1 MAAFDSQVNVKSA
14 QVKSSK
20 FDFSGV
26 TVSSSDFF
34 KPFPTRSFPLYPND
48 RVYVKNES
56 FVRLHPLAVPT
67 FGRVD
72 MINRW
77 FFVPFRSVFQ
87 AWNNFMERR
96 PFAGSMYDKVILMTN
111 AQLHKVFYHDISNPS
126 GEPSV
131 GDTGAYASIVSLDPT
146 GSLRSTGAD
155 FGNYN
160 SVYQTNVWYKLT
172 TRGRHLLQILHGL
185 GYSVNF
191 TQLDQR
197 SLSAIPLLCYMRVIC
212 DYYTDPQE
220 ASSFEYLFTHS
231 SGVPLSDNDL
241 RTLCNHITSTN
252 YDFDYFTSAW
262 VHPEQPNGGTYNIN
276 GISIV
281 DNTAT
286 PFSTPGSSNA
296 YNIIGTPNGQS
307 APGGKDFAPAIRS
320 TSNPDATNITYT
332 DIRHISHFALD
343 ALRAISN
350 YTRRHNLVGWRLMDR
365 FLADF
370 GKKLDYKEANQSL
383 FICSKSVPIQI
394 SDVTSTADTTDQS
407 SGKILGAYA
416 GKGIG
421 YGDVDFDFSP
431 DSQHGMLVCISSIVP
446 KTSYYQGSV
455 KQQGVLAMQNL
466 DFFSGDFEHLGT
478 QAIQLQELFSDMHT
492 DGEWETSW
500 HNNYDPK
507 RVFGWQP
514 RYSEW
519 KSGYDTLSGDF
530 RVPHLSSGADSFHL
544 FRTIL
549 PLGGGYDVNDTYYQ
563 NLVKISPQF
572 RKGDQSQYDRIFS
585 YQSSDTDHFM
595 CFFNFKI
602 DLYRNAS
609 SISDTLLE
617 TLPTQQ
623 DDVQIH
629 RDGQLFN

>member
-1 MAAFDSQVNVKSA
+1 MAAFESQINVKSA

-26 TVSSSDFF
+26 TVTSTDFF

-48 RVYVKNES
+48 RVFVKNES

-72 MINRW
+72 MVNRW
-77 FFVPFRSVFQ
+77 FFVPFRSVYSS
-87 AWNNFMERR
+87 WNNFIERR
-96 PFAGSMYDKVILMTN
+96 PFASIMYDRVVTMKN
-111 AQLHKVFYHDISNPS
+111 DQLHKIFYDDIVHPS
-126 GEPSV
+126 GGPVV
-131 GDTGAYASIVSLDPT
+131 GEKGAYAEIISLASD
-146 GSLRSTGAD
+146 GSLRSVGAD
-155 FGNYN
+155 FGNYD
-160 SVYQTNVWYKLT
+160 SIHQTNVWYRLT
-172 TRGRHLLQILHGL
+172 IRGRHLLQILHGL
-185 GYSVNF
+185 GYSINF
-191 TQLDQR
+191 VQMDQR
-197 SLSAIPLLCYMRVIC
+197 LLSAIPLLCYMRVIC
-212 DYYTDPQE
+212 DYYTDPQV
-220 ASSFEYLFTHS
+220 ASSFEGLFYNNAALTDS
-231 SGVPLSDNDL
+231 QLT
-241 RTLCNHITSTN
+241 TLCNHITSTN

-262 VHPEQPNGGTYNIN
+262 THPEQPNGGSYNIN
-276 GISIV
+276 DISIV
-281 DNTAT
+281 DNTAA
-286 PFSTPGSSNA
+286 PYSTPSSSNA
-296 YNIIGTPNGQS
+296 YNIIGTPKTES
-307 APGGKDFAPAIRS
+307 APGGNQFAPAIRS

-370 GKKLDYKEANQSL
+370 GKKIDYKEANQSL

-394 SDVTSTADTTDQS
+394 SDVTSTADTTDQN

-421 YGDVDFDFSP
+421 YGDVDFDFSS

-455 KQQGVLAMQNL
+455 KQQGVLAINNL
-466 DFFSGDFEHLGT
+466 DFFHGDFEHLGT

-492 DGEWETSW
+492 DGEWHSSW

-530 RVPHLSSGADSFHL
+530 RVPSKSLGADSFHL

-549 PLGGGYDVNDTYYQ
+549 PTYSAYDVNDPYFE
-563 NLVKISPQF
+563 NLIKISPQF
-572 RKGDQSQYDRIFS
+572 RKGEQGQFDRIFS

-623 DDVQIH
+623 DDVSLN